1 MKNGKNFSV
10 LLNYLTSRWLGFAL
24 VGVFAGCLAVVL
36 VLYRLPAEPVAYA
49 LLLAVSISALVLAVD
64 YGKYRQR
71 YNVLLRL
78 QTQVNLGV
86 ENLPRPTDLVEREYH
101 RLLNLVWSEHQSSLA
116 EREKIQSDLVE
127 YYTLWA
133 HQVKVPIAA
142 MRLLLQ
148 TEDAGSLGPELE
160 AELFRIERY
169 ADMVLQ
175 YLRVESPSSD
185 FVFRHCSLD
194 SIVRQAVR
202 KYAKVF
208 IRRGIALDYQELDC
222 TVLTDEKWLGFV
234 IEQLLDNALKYT
246 SQGKISIYL
255 DREEETLVI
264 QDTGIGIASE
274 DLPRVFDRGYTGS
287 TGRVDRR
294 STGIGLYLCKRV
306 LDKLSHTIEVES
318 ILGVGTKVK
327 LGLNREEVWAE

>member
-49 LLLAVSISALVLAVD
+49 LLLAVSISSLVLAVD

-78 QTQVNLGV
+78 QTQVNLGM
-86 ENLPRPTDLVEREYH
+86 ENLPRPTDLVEREYQ

-148 TEDAGSLGPELE
+148 TEDAEVSVLSWKRNCLE
-160 AELFRIERY
+160 SNAMRIWY
-169 ADMVLQ
+169 
-175 YLRVESPSSD
+175 
-185 FVFRHCSLD
+185 CSICGWKALPQT
-194 SIVRQAVR
+194 SCSGTA
-202 KYAKVF
+202 AW
-208 IRRGIALDYQELDC
+208 IALC
-222 TVLTDEKWLGFV
+222 ARRCVSTPR
-234 IEQLLDNALKYT
+234 
-246 SQGKISIYL
+246 YL
-255 DREEETLVI
+255 
-264 QDTGIGIASE
+264 S
-274 DLPRVFDRGYTGS
+274 
-287 TGRVDRR
+287 
-294 STGIGLYLCKRV
+294 
-306 LDKLSHTIEVES
+306 VE
-318 ILGVGTKVK
+318 
-327 LGLNREEVWAE
+327 A

>member
-1 MKNGKNFSV
+1 M
-10 LLNYLTSRWLGFAL
+10 
-24 VGVFAGCLAVVL
+24 
-36 VLYRLPAEPVAYA
+36 
-49 LLLAVSISALVLAVD
+49 
-64 YGKYRQR
+64 
-71 YNVLLRL
+71 
-78 QTQVNLGV
+78 
-86 ENLPRPTDLVEREYH
+86 
-101 RLLNLVWSEHQSSLA
+101 
-116 EREKIQSDLVE
+116 
-127 YYTLWA
+127 
-133 HQVKVPIAA
+133 
-142 MRLLLQ
+142 
-148 TEDAGSLGPELE
+148 
-160 AELFRIERY
+160 
-169 ADMVLQ
+169 
-175 YLRVESPSSD
+175 
-185 FVFRHCSLD
+185 
-194 SIVRQAVR
+194 
-202 KYAKVF
+202 
-208 IRRGIALDYQELDC
+208 
-222 TVLTDEKWLGFV
+222 